1 MRVGVIW
8 ICICCVFNPAPFKM
22 SFRRDS
28 QENKI
33 IIRSYPPDTT
43 DEDLRIMFE
52 KYGKIDDRKNVA
64 YYVHSCS
71 CEITLSS
78 LFLPC
83 SFQPN

>member
-1 MRVGVIW
+1 
-8 ICICCVFNPAPFKM
+8 M

-52 KYGKIDDRKNVA
+52 KYGKIEDRKN
-64 YYVHSCS
+64 
-71 CEITLSS
+71 T
-78 LFLPC
+78 
-83 SFQPN
+83 Q